1 MRIRVTIE
9 YEVDPKDYDNP
20 EEILEQEQCRVTAYL
35 GYLWVIDP
43 GPRSSGTSVE
53 IKAEEIK

>member
-9 YEVDPKDYDNP
+9 YEVDYDGDS
-20 EEILEQEQCRVTAYL
+20 EAILDQEQSRLTAYL
-35 GYLWVIDP
+35 GYLWVIHP
-43 GPRSSGTSVE
+43 PIRRSSGTSVE